1 MDNKEIKLIDM
12 VLQQEGGYSSGQDEF
27 SKEDL
32 GGETYRGISR
42 KFYPSWY
49 GWNII
54 DASKPLKYGQIIKN
68 QILENNVRQFYDKYF
83 YTPMKIAKID
93 NLLIA
98 GHVFCHGV
106 NAGKKASIKLL
117 QKAINK
123 TYSVNIAV
131 DGVIGKETLKYTNG
145 KQQYKLANELIEQ
158 RNQFYKNIVNNKPSQ
173 KKFLNGWL
181 NRVKNTTKVCSSRNV
196 FTTSILSTDL
206 LSKILNLILKIV
218 KALIK

>member
-1 MDNKEIKLIDM
+1 MDKKEIKLIDM
-12 VLQQEGGYSSGQDEF
+12 VLQHEGGYSSGQDKF

-42 KFYPSWY
+42 KYYPSWD
-49 GWNII
+49 GWEIVDIN
-54 DASKPLKYGQIIKN
+54 KPLKHNQIIKN
-68 QILENNVRQFYDKYF
+68 TTLENNVRQFYDKYF
-83 YTPMKIAKID
+83 YTPMKISKID

-106 NAGKKASIKLL
+106 NAGKKPSIKLL

-131 DGVIGKETLKYTNG
+131 DGIIGNETLKYTNG
-145 KQQYKLANELIEQ
+145 EQQEKLANELIEQ
-158 RNQFYKNIVNNKPSQ
+158 RNQYYKNIVNNKPSQ

-181 NRVKNTTKVCSSRNV
+181 NRVKNTTKICSSTNV
-196 FTTSILSTDL
+196 FTTSILSTDFYL
-206 LSKILNLILKIV
+206 KFLISY
-218 KALIK
+218 